1 MLVYKQESNLKF
13 EKIKDKLN
21 EKKQKQ
27 DQIKN
32 DQDG

>member
-32 DQDG
+32 DQEG